1 MVGKD
6 VMEPVRV
13 YGRNMADSW
22 WGKAW
27 NRNLESYSDYS
38 NRLPRGRSYLRNG
51 SVIDLRI
58 TEGMVR
64 AKVRGSRSTP
74 YSVDVRISPMSG
86 QRKEETAKQCIGK
99 VSNLEALVEGD
110 FPKELGEFF
119 LSQKGLFPR
128 PSEISFSCTCPDS
141 AHMCKHIAAVL
152 YGIGARFDQDPTLF
166 FSLRGVGI
174 ESLIGM
180 TAQAKMEAMMRNAD
194 RPSPRILDEGRVAE
208 LFGIG
213 FGTVSEE
220 EVAELMHTEGPVPE
234 VPGDIMWKTESAV
247 KGCLGLDGDDPEPRI
262 RSILEDL
269 LSSVPEQARPDALR
283 DMACELDRVYRL
295 CLGRPCRELDYLV
308 GWMLRCSADGV
319 PDEAFLDPSERNYG
333 RN

>member
-86 QRKEETAKQCIGK
+86 QRKEETAQQCIGK

-152 YGIGARFDQDPTLF
+152 YGIGARFDQDPILF
-166 FSLRGVGI
+166 FSLRGVEI

-208 LFGIG
+208 LFGMG
-213 FGTVSEE
+213 FGMVSEE
-220 EVAELMHTEGPVPE
+220 EVSEHMHPADPVSEVPE
-234 VPGDIMWKTESAV
+234 DIVWKTGSAV
-247 KGCLGLDGDDPEPRI
+247 RGCLEPGVDDPEPRI
-262 RSILEDL
+262 RSILGDL
-269 LSSVPEQARPDALR
+269 LASVPEQARSDALR
-283 DMACELDRVYRL
+283 EMACELDRVYRL
-295 CLGRPCRELDYLV
+295 SLERPCRELDYLV

-319 PDEAFLDPSERNYG
+319 PDEAFLDPSERDYR